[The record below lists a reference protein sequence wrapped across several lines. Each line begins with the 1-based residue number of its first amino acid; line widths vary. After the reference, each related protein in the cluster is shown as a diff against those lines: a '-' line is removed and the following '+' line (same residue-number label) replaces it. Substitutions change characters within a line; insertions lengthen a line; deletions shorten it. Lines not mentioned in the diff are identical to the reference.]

1 MKHGKNFFCTAEKVW
16 ETATVHLAIADPTD
30 TVPIRLHGFRPCTF
44 SRFFYSAVQ
53 PLLYLHTEKKNIKKV
68 RGDIFMSTHFLDIK
82 GKIADLQAILH
93 EYKEE
98 LSQAERKND
107 TANIKRLERLIEET
121 ENKIDG
127 MRNSPYYNG

>member
-1 MKHGKNFFCTAEKVW
+1 
-16 ETATVHLAIADPTD
+16 
-30 TVPIRLHGFRPCTF
+30 
-44 SRFFYSAVQ
+44 
-53 PLLYLHTEKKNIKKV
+53 
-68 RGDIFMSTHFLDIK
+68 MSTHFLDIK
-82 GKIADLQAILH
+82 GKIADLQAILQ

>member
-1 MKHGKNFFCTAEKVW
+1 
-16 ETATVHLAIADPTD
+16 
-30 TVPIRLHGFRPCTF
+30 
-44 SRFFYSAVQ
+44 
-53 PLLYLHTEKKNIKKV
+53 
-68 RGDIFMSTHFLDIK
+68 MSTHFLDIK

-127 MRNSPYYNG
+127 MRNAPYYNG